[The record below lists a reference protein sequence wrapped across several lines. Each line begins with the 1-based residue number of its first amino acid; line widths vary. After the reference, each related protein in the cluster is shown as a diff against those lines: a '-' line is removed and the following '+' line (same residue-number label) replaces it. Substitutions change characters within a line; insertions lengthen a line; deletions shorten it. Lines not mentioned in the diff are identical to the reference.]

1 MTCNHPHDNM
11 TTQKLQT
18 QAAGTSDRSHSQ
30 RGFTLLEMLVVM
42 VIIGLLA
49 GLVGP
54 RIFGKV
60 DNSKVQTAQVQI
72 KMIESGLQ
80 IMRLDI
86 GEIPASETALKWLV
100 AAPEDANVAPLWK
113 GPYMDGQLPVDPW
126 NNAYKITVP
135 GLNGKPFSVVS
146 YGADG
151 QLGGEGLNADIAAK

>member
-1 MTCNHPHDNM
+1 MTCTPIQPTMKPHTPPKQ
-11 TTQKLQT
+11 TT
-18 QAAGTSDRSHSQ
+18 RRHHVHS
-30 RGFTLLEMLVVM
+30 GFTLLEMLVVM

-86 GEIPASETALKWLV
+86 GEIPPNEAALKWLV
-100 AAPEDANVAPLWK
+100 NAPEDANIAPLWK
-113 GPYMDGQLPVDPW
+113 GPYMDSQLPVDPW
-126 NNAYKITVP
+126 NNPYKITVP

-151 QLGGEGLNADIAAK
+151 QPGGEGLNADIAIK

>member
-1 MTCNHPHDNM
+1 MTCTP
-11 TTQKLQT
+11 TQRTMKPKT
-18 QAAGTSDRSHSQ
+18 PPTPTVRHRATQ

-86 GEIPASETALKWLV
+86 GEIPASETSLKWLV
-100 AAPEDANVAPLWK
+100 SPPEDANIAPLWK
-113 GPYMDGQLPVDPW
+113 GPYMDSQLPVDPW
-126 NNAYKITVP
+126 NNPYKITVP

-151 QLGGEGLNADIAAK
+151 QPGGEGLNADIAVK

>member
-1 MTCNHPHDNM
+1 MTCTPTYSTM
-11 TTQKLQT
+11 KPKTPQTPTTRHRPT
-18 QAAGTSDRSHSQ
+18 QS
-30 RGFTLLEMLVVM
+30 GFTLLEMLVVM

-100 AAPEDANVAPLWK
+100 SPPEDANIAPLWK
-113 GPYMDGQLPVDPW
+113 GPYMDSQLPVDPW

-151 QLGGEGLNADIAAK
+151 QPGGEGLNADIAVK

>member
-1 MTCNHPHDNM
+1 MKPKSNLKKNHFRR
-11 TTQKLQT
+11 QWQ
-18 QAAGTSDRSHSQ
+18 Q
-30 RGFTLLEMLVVM
+30 GFTLLEMLVVM

-86 GEIPASETALKWLV
+86 GEIPANETALQWL
-100 AAPEDANVAPLWK
+100 ANPPADPNIAPLWK
-113 GPYMDGQLPVDPW
+113 GPYMDSQIPVDPW
-126 NNAYKITVP
+126 NNSYKITMP
-135 GLNGKPFSVVS
+135 GPNGKPFAVMS

-151 QLGGEGLNADIAAK
+151 QPGGEGLNADIMSK